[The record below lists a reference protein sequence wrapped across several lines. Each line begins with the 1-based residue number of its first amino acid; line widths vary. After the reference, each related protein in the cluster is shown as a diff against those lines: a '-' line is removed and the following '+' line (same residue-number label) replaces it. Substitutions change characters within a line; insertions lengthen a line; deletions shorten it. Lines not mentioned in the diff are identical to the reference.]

1 MLNDLTG
8 FHCLRLHPI
17 PEDSPTLR
25 VFKEIN
31 ERLDVG
37 VSVEKVIE
45 NACLRI
51 TEDWETYYKSRSRRL
66 RSRLRKLKQSV
77 YDKENIRLAEFS
89 GLAEVDE
96 ALQSILE
103 IEGRS
108 WKSQAGV
115 PINASH
121 YGGFYF
127 ELAKVVAAKGWLKI
141 FVLKTDGG
149 PIAYQY
155 YIDYMGSLVV
165 STSRG
170 IILQYRSILT
180 IHTGNH
186 DK

>member
-1 MLNDLTG
+1 
-8 FHCLRLHPI
+8 LRLHPI

-25 VFKEIN
+25 VFKEIG
-31 ERLDVG
+31 ERLG
-37 VSVEKVIE
+37 VAVNVEKVIE